1 MSVKAKTKKK
11 LELVFC
17 LFFFFKQFVFIIFS
31 KILGSQQI
39 ADFKKGKNLCISSQT
54 ILEAL
59 LENTNDVIGY
69 SLGL

>member
-39 ADFKKGKNLCISSQT
+39 ADFKKGKK
-54 ILEAL
+54 
-59 LENTNDVIGY
+59 
-69 SLGL
+69 SLYFITDNFRSTT